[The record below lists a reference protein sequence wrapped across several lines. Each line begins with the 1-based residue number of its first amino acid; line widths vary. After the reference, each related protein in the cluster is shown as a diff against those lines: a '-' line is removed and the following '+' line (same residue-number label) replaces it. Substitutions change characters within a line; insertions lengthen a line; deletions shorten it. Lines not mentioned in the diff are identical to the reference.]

1 MKQKYS
7 EAFIEQA
14 VVKLLSRG
22 RRTVRDVALELNV
35 NYHTVKNWM
44 KRGYPDKADMS
55 LSKEK
60 RPRYTGIIFRP
71 RCALRSCC

>member
-22 RRTVRDVALELNV
+22 KRTVREVALELNV
-35 NYHTVKNWM
+35 SYHTAKNWM
-44 KRGYPDKADMS
+44 KRGHPDRAGTLS
-55 LSKEK
+55 SKEVD
-60 RPRYTGIIFRP
+60 FRLAKSEYSVVE
-71 RCALRSCC
+71 RNFR